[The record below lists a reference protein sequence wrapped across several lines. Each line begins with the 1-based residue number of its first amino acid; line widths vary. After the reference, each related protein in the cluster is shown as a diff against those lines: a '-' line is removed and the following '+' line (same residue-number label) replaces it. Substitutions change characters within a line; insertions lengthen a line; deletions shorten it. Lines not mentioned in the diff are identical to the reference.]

1 MFKIIGGTDK
11 GRMRASNQDTFAGRV
26 LEENCAYGLVCDGLG
41 GENGGETASQLACQE
56 ISRILEG
63 GLRPDMS
70 DRSVRGLM
78 ESALVTANAMVRR
91 KAREDTTLMG
101 MCTTAVA
108 AVAQTGGQVTIC
120 HAGDSRAYRLRGE
133 EVSAITTD
141 HTLVQL
147 LINEGKITEEQAA
160 DRPDR
165 HHITRAVGAEDHL
178 DVELSHCTL
187 EEGDVLLLCSDG
199 LYNMVDKGEYPALA
213 RQSLEA
219 GNAGAFLDRANELG
233 GADNITVLLLYV

>member
-1 MFKIIGGTDK
+1 MFNIIGGTDK
-11 GRMRASNQDTFAGRV
+11 GRMRASNQDIFAGRA

-70 DRSVRGLM
+70 ERSVRGLL
-78 ESALVTANAMVRR
+78 ESALVTANAIVRR
-91 KAREDTTLMG
+91 KAREDPSLVG

-108 AVAQTGGQVTIC
+108 AVALESGQVTIC
-120 HAGDSRAYRLRGE
+120 HAGDSRAYLLRGE
-133 EVSAITTD
+133 EATPLTTD
-141 HTLVQL
+141 HTLVQM
-147 LINEGKITEEQAA
+147 LINEGRITEEQAA

-178 DVELSHCTL
+178 DVELSHCAL

-199 LYNMVDKGEYPALA
+199 LYNMVDKGEYPALSRRCREEGSA
-213 RQSLEA
+213 A
-219 GNAGAFLDRANELG
+219 PFLDRANELG
-233 GADNITVLLLYV
+233 GADNITVLLLYA